1 MKRKIDV
8 AIIGGGPAGLAA
20 ALKASEAGA
29 KVLVLERD
37 TQPGGILQQCIHNGF
52 GLHYFGEELTGPE
65 YAGRF
70 LAKVMQDE
78 NIEIVC
84 DAMVL
89 SFTEDRHIVAV
100 SSKYG
105 LIEVEAGAVVRYA
118 MLGEN
123 VVVKAGATVG
133 TEPDGSDNWGVATV
147 GPNVTVRSVAAVPAG
162 AMIYSSEEV

>member
-78 NIEIVC
+78 NIEIIC

-105 LIEVEAGAVVRYA
+105 LIEVEAGAVVLA
-118 MLGEN
+118 MGCRERTR
-123 VVVKAGATVG
+123 GALNI
-133 TEPDGSDNWGVATV
+133 PGS
-147 GPNVTVRSVAAVPAG
+147 RPAG
-162 AMIYSSEEV
+162 VFTAGCAQRLVHL